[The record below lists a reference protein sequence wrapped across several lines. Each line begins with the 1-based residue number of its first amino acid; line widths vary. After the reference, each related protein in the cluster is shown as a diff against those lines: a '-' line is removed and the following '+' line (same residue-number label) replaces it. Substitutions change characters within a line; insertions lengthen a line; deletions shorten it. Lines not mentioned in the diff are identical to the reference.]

1 MGMHTMNP
9 ASRMWFYG
17 LVQPLSGAQSEELVQ
32 LMDEFTSQWKAHGA
46 QLAAAYRWI
55 NHQFLIIAVDEG
67 QQQAT
72 GCSIDK
78 SVHLL
83 QEFGAKHGV
92 DFFNRMLVHAQTG
105 EGFIS
110 YSTATLKAAIAEG
123 LVDENTP
130 VMHTTAATLGDI
142 GSGLIPL
149 KESWAARFLYH

>member
-9 ASRMWFYG
+9 NSRMWFYG
-17 LVQPLSGAQSEELVQ
+17 LPTPLSDEQSVELVEI
-32 LMDEFTSQWKAHGA
+32 MEAFISQWKAHGA

-105 EGFIS
+105 EGFTS

-123 LVDENTP
+123 RVDENTP
-130 VMHTTAATLGDI
+130 VLHTTAATLGES

-149 KESWAARFLYH
+149 KESWAARFL

>member
-1 MGMHTMNP
+1 MGMYAMNP
-9 ASRMWFYG
+9 SSRMWFYG
-17 LVQPLSGAQSEELVQ
+17 LTQPLSEAQSEELVQ
-32 LMDEFTSQWKAHGA
+32 LMDEFVSQWKAHGA
-46 QLAAAYRWI
+46 QLAAAYQWI
-55 NHQFLIIAVDEG
+55 NHQFLFIAVDEG

-83 QEFGAKHGV
+83 QEFGAKHSV
-92 DFFNRMLVHAQTG
+92 DFFNRMLVHAQTD

-130 VMHTTAATLGDI
+130 VMHTTAATLGEI